1 MLYFYGD
8 PHFGDADIMRYENR
22 KFMSVKDMDSELIR
36 YYNETVTDD
45 DEVIF
50 TGDLGADGY
59 EKDILDILHGKKHLL
74 KGNHDTKENS
84 EYRNFGFIEV
94 YDHPIILEDFWIVS
108 HEPMYVTLS
117 SPYANIFA
125 HVHGDPKYHTCTSR
139 SYCTC
144 IDRHGFEP
152 VSFTYIKNCVKSYKH
167 ISC

>member
-22 KFMSVKDMDSELIR
+22 KFMSVKDMDSQLIR

-59 EKDILDILHGKKHLL
+59 EKDILDILHGKKYLL

-125 HVHGDPKYHTCTSR
+125 HVHNNNMYKD
-139 SYCTC
+139 
-144 IDRHGFEP
+144 
-152 VSFTYIKNCVKSYKH
+152 FTKNTFCSSVERINYTPISLAEIQKH
-167 ISC
+167 WISE

>member
-22 KFMSVKDMDSELIR
+22 KFMSVKDMDSQLIR

-59 EKDILDILHGKKHLL
+59 EKDILDILHGKKYLL

-84 EYRNFGFIEV
+84 EYR
-94 YDHPIILEDFWIVS
+94 
-108 HEPMYVTLS
+108 
-117 SPYANIFA
+117 
-125 HVHGDPKYHTCTSR
+125 
-139 SYCTC
+139 
-144 IDRHGFEP
+144 RHK
-152 VSFTYIKNCVKSYKH
+152 T
-167 ISC
+167 